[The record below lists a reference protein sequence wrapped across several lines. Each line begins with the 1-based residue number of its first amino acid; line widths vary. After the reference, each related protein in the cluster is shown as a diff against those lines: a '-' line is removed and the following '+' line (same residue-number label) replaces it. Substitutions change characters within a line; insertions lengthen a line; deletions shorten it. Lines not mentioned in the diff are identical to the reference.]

1 MKSRF
6 IKFISIFLIITTGFF
21 SLASFNTV
29 PAFAADPC
37 DASLP
42 DPVRIANGCDN
53 NTKDQLPTVIQK
65 ILNSII
71 LVTGTIAV
79 IFIII
84 GGIHFMTSSGDAAK
98 VKKAKDTILYAC
110 IGLIICALSFA
121 IVNWAVGIINKSSA
135 ASYTTSSTC
144 TNAGY
149 TWKEGKCQ

>member
-1 MKSRF
+1 MESI
-6 IKFISIFLIITTGFF
+6 IKK
-21 SLASFNTV
+21 
-29 PAFAADPC
+29 FAATNQTFNFNNIDQNSGLGNATT
-37 DASLP
+37 DGDLP
-42 DPVRIANGCDN
+42 GKIIGIVNV
-53 NTKDQLPTVIQK
+53 VIGVLG
-65 ILNSII
+65 I
-71 LVTGTIAV
+71 VCV
-79 IFIII
+79 IVMII
-84 GGIHFMTSSGDAAK
+84 GGINYMTSSGDTAK